1 MYSIKQQYL
10 YRLKYLQNKYKMR
23 REVDTKLWKTG
34 NGYVITIPKR
44 IVKKW
49 ELKVGDELTIIIKKE

>member
-1 MYSIKQQYL
+1 
-10 YRLKYLQNKYKMR
+10 MR

-34 NGYVITIPKR
+34 HSFVITIPKR

-49 ELKVGDELTIIIKKE
+49 KLKEGDELEVIIKRRD